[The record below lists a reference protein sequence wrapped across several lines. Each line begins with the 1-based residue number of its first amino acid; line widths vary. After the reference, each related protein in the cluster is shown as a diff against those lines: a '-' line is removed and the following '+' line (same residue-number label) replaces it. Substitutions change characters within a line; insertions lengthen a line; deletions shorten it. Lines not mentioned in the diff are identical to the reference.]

1 MSTKNFKRS
10 DIWSGSI
17 VEFRNGERRFAILV
31 NEYTSILVNPN
42 NHIWDYLSSWD
53 LEKLTYH
60 TVDKTGGP
68 VTESPKDIMVIYGLV
83 SKTRSYGCAMDIND
97 VEDRPVVWRRPV
109 VKKMT
114 VAEIE
119 KALGYE
125 VEIVSEKGE

>member
-1 MSTKNFKRS
+1 MSVKNLKRS
-10 DIWSGSI
+10 DIWSGYI
-17 VEFRNGERRFAILV
+17 VEFRNGERRFATLV

-42 NHIWDYLSSWD
+42 NHTWDYLSSWD

-60 TVDKTGGP
+60 TVDKTGRP
-68 VTESPKDIMVIYGLV
+68 VIESPKDIMVVYGLV

-97 VEDRPVVWRRPV
+97 VDDRPVVWRRTV

-119 KALGYE
+119 AALGYA
-125 VEIVSEKGE
+125 VEIVSEGE